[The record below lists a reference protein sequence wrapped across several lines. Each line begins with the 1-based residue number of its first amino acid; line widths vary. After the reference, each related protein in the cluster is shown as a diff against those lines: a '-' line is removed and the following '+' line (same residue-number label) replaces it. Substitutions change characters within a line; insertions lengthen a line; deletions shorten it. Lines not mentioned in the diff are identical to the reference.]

1 MRPAYS
7 PADLDVGIV
16 HDWMPVVAG
25 AERVVQQ
32 MAAVFPKSRVYT
44 LFDFLSEDERRALL
58 GNRPVEV
65 SRLNSLPGV
74 RRYYRYLLLQCTRAI
89 EEFDV
94 TGHDVVL
101 SSSAALAKGVI
112 TSPDQLHMAYV
123 HSPARYAWD
132 LTHEYINEL
141 GGVAAGLKRRAARA
155 MMHRFRLWDMRTVA
169 QVDQYVANSEF
180 IRRRIW
186 KTWRREARVIYP
198 PVDTSAFGLGEKPKE
213 EFYFTASRMV
223 PYKRIPLI
231 VEAFTRRPH
240 LRLVVSGDG
249 PEMEKVRAA
258 AGPNVTLLGHAP
270 FEVMRDHMQRA
281 RGFVFAAREDF
292 GIVPVE
298 AQACGTPV
306 IALGHAGTAETV
318 RDLSMDDPTGVW
330 FHDQTVEDLGAAIDR
345 MEANLDAFTP
355 EACRAN
361 AMRFTVERFREEL
374 AEHVGASLNGPREA
388 PAPERSWSLPATVR
402 A

>member
-1 MRPAYS
+1 MQDSAELAR
-7 PADLDVGIV
+7 LDVGIV
-16 HDWMPVVAG
+16 HDWMPVLAG

-32 MAAVFPKSRVYT
+32 MALTFPNSRIYT
-44 LFDFLSEDERRALL
+44 LFDFLSEAERQAIS
-58 GNRPVEV
+58 GGAPVEV
-65 SRLNSLPGV
+65 SRLNRWPGV
-74 RRYYRYLLLQCTRAI
+74 QKYYRYLLLQCTRAI

-94 TGHDVVL
+94 TGHEVVL

-112 TSPDQLHMAYV
+112 TSPDQLHVAYV

-132 LTHEYINEL
+132 LTHEYIAEL
-141 GGVAAGLKRRAARA
+141 GGIGAGLKRRAARE
-155 MMHRFRLWDMRTVA
+155 MMHRFRKWDMRTTA
-169 QVDQYVANSEF
+169 QVDHYVANSEF

-186 KTWRREARVIYP
+186 KTWRREAQVIYP
-198 PVDTSAFGLGEKPKE
+198 PVDTSAFDLGTAPKE
-213 EFYFTASRMV
+213 DFYFTASRMV

-231 VEAFTRRPH
+231 VEAFSQRPN

-249 PEMEKVRAA
+249 PEMEKVKAA

-318 RDLSMDDPTGVW
+318 RDLSMEDPTGVW
-330 FHDQTVEDLGAAIDR
+330 FREQTVGDLGAAIDR

-355 EACRAN
+355 AACRAN
-361 AMRFTVERFREEL
+361 ALKFGVERFRREL
-374 AEHVGASLNGPREA
+374 ADCIRTQM
-388 PAPERSWSLPATVR
+388 R
-402 A
+402 